1 VLYIIHTILAL
12 RGIIEGG
19 LGQRISEF
27 DRHQIVIAF
36 QTWYF
41 GELIYA
47 LVSISVRLSVGI
59 FLLKLS
65 DRTKYRQRYKNLF
78 WVSLSIV
85 VCVATIFFFASL
97 FQCSPPQ
104 YYWEQFENPES
115 DGSCRNDIVPTAA
128 IVLSVVAAISDWLLA
143 VLSIAIL
150 WKTSIP
156 WQSKLKIG
164 VLISLG
170 FR

>member
-1 VLYIIHTILAL
+1 MLYIIHTILAL

-19 LGQRISEF
+19 LGQRISDF

-47 LVSISVRLSVGI
+47 LVSVSVRLSVGI
-59 FLLKLS
+59 FLLKFS
-65 DRTKYRQRYKNLF
+65 DGTTYHQLYKWLF
-78 WVSLSIV
+78 WGSLSLV
-85 VCVATIFFFASL
+85 ACVATIFFFASL

-115 DGSCRNDIVPTAA
+115 DGSCQNDIVPLVA
-128 IVLSVVAAISDWLLA
+128 IILSVVAAISDWLLA
-143 VLSIAIL
+143 FLSMAIL

-156 WQSKLKIG
+156 WQSKLKIV
-164 VLISLG
+164 VLLSLG